1 MSDDLLF
8 NQDLYTYND
17 EILGDVVVGDR
28 QGAEAMGALHTN
40 AAAYADPSDAY
51 ANARQIVISFYSM
64 IGGDNIGSLNFK
76 AFVTSIADNFTCD
89 WNEQQVF
96 GRNDPIYNFKHTKRN
111 ISLAFQVVAASR
123 YEAVANME
131 RLQTLIKMLYPAY
144 KDPYDV
150 VSSLTKSPLI
160 KLKFAN
166 LIADH
171 SDPGGGAFST
181 VRGGSANAREGG
193 LVGVIKSLNIT
204 PNFESGVYD
213 GPGPATIYPKLIEVS
228 LEFGVI
234 HQATLGFDSDSNR
247 WLSSEQGH
255 SDFPYGVDVNNY
267 QESIDGTTRDL
278 FDRIMLEEASEVA
291 DAEVAAAL
299 EAVEEAAA
307 ALAEI
312 GVAASSDES
321 TEADVAEEAAVSAE
335 AAAALMDLASAGIG
349 VL

>member
-17 EILGDVVVGDR
+17 EILKDVAGEL
-28 QGAEAMGALHTN
+28 QGSEAISALHSSV
-40 AAAYADPSDAY
+40 AAYADPSDAY

-89 WNEQQVF
+89 WNEEQVF

-111 ISLAFQVVAASR
+111 ISLAFQLVAASR

-144 KDPYDV
+144 KDPYDI

-166 LIADH
+166 LISDH

-193 LVGVIKSLNIT
+193 LVGVIKSLNVT
-204 PNFESGVYD
+204 PNFDSGVYD
-213 GPGPATIYPKLIEVS
+213 GPGPATIYPKLIEIS

-234 HQATLGFDSDSNR
+234 HQATLGFDSDTNT

-255 SDFPYGVDVNNY
+255 SDFPYGVSVSAY
-267 QESIDGTTRDL
+267 QNSIDGSTRDL
-278 FDRIMLEEASEVA
+278 FDRIQGEVA
-291 DAEVAAAL
+291 E
-299 EAVEEAAA
+299 EEAAA
-307 ALAEI
+307 AAEAAAAEAALEGI
-312 GVAASSDES
+312 GQALSTVVSSDES
-321 TEADVAEEAAVSAE
+321 TEADIAEEEANAAST
-335 AAAALMDLASAGIG
+335 LSFLASTVGMG
-349 VL
+349 F

>member
-8 NQDLYTYND
+8 NHDTYTYND
-17 EILGDVVVGDR
+17 ELLGDVAGEL
-28 QGAEAMGALHTN
+28 QGSEAISALHSSV
-40 AAAYADPSDAY
+40 AAYADPSDAY
-51 ANARQIVISFYSM
+51 ANARQIVISFYSL
-64 IGGDNIGSLNFK
+64 IAGDNFGSLNFK

-89 WNEQQVF
+89 WNEEQVF

-131 RLQTLIKMLYPAY
+131 RLQTLVKMLYPAY

-166 LIADH
+166 LISDH
-171 SDPGGGAFST
+171 SDPGGGSFGT
-181 VRGGSANAREGG
+181 YTGGSANAREGG

-204 PNFESGVYD
+204 PNFDSGVYD

-234 HQATLGFDSDSNR
+234 HQATLGFDSDTNT

-255 SDFPYGVDVNNY
+255 SDFPYGVGINVMQNAIN
-267 QESIDGTTRDL
+267 GTTRDL
-278 FDRIMLEEASEVA
+278 FDRIQSEVA
-291 DAEVAAAL
+291 E
-299 EAVEEAAA
+299 EEAAA
-307 ALAEI
+307 AAAAEAEAEAALEGI
-312 GVAASSDES
+312 GQALSAVVSSDES
-321 TEADVAEEAAVSAE
+321 TEAEVAEEE
-335 AAAALMDLASAGIG
+335 ASAGQALS
-349 VL
+349 VLMGGLSMV